1 MAEYQHFSERVPKF
15 SFMKRITA
23 ILCILCLFMAFTSV
37 AQTDVNKDI
46 DLTKVYEQVV
56 KEGYGT
62 PEIHLKLANE
72 YYFLN
77 DYTNA
82 KKWYEK
88 LFEDEKPTD
97 KMLLF
102 RYKQTLKALN
112 LTFDKNP
119 YLAVSGT
126 N

>member
-1 MAEYQHFSERVPKF
+1 MK
-15 SFMKRITA
+15 SFAPLIFV
-23 ILCILCLFMAFTSV
+23 LCLFMVFSSM

-72 YYFLN
+72 YYFQNKYLK
-77 DYTNA
+77 A
-82 KKWYEK
+82 REWYEK
-88 LFEDEKPTD
+88 VFEHEKPTD

-112 LTFDKNP
+112 VNFEKNKYLT
-119 YLAVSGT
+119 VSGT

>member
-1 MAEYQHFSERVPKF
+1 MFVLFLLWTFS
-15 SFMKRITA
+15 S
-23 ILCILCLFMAFTSV
+23 S

-46 DLTKVYEQVV
+46 DLTRVYEQVV

-72 YYFLN
+72 YYFQN
-77 DYTNA
+77 NYA
-82 KKWYEK
+82 KAKEWFEK
-88 LFEDEKPTD
+88 VFENEKPTD
-97 KMLLF
+97 KMILF

-112 LTFDKNP
+112 VSFERNK
-119 YLAVSGT
+119 YLAISGT

>member
-1 MAEYQHFSERVPKF
+1 MN
-15 SFMKRITA
+15 RITPIFFA
-23 ILCILCLFMAFTSV
+23 LCFLTAFSSM

-46 DLTKVYEQVV
+46 DVAKVYEQVV

-62 PEIHLKLANE
+62 PTIHLKLANE
-72 YYFLN
+72 YYFQN
-77 DYTNA
+77 DYINA

-88 LFEDEKPTD
+88 VFENEKPTD

-102 RYKQTLKALN
+102 RYKQTLKALKLDLEN
-112 LTFDKNP
+112 NP
-119 YLAVSGT
+119 YLAVLGT

>member
-1 MAEYQHFSERVPKF
+1 MWVV
-15 SFMKRITA
+15 
-23 ILCILCLFMAFTSV
+23 CLFWAFSAT

-72 YYFLN
+72 YYFQN
-77 DYTNA
+77 NFVKA
-82 KKWYEK
+82 KEWYEK
-88 LFEDEKPTD
+88 VFEHEKPTD

-112 LTFDKNP
+112 LSVEQNK
-119 YLAVSGT
+119 YLAISGT